1 MTCQTT
7 IFDLSP
13 VLHYP
18 IKLSVNRWDSER
30 PLHWS
35 SFNDEGIVAEGQFL
49 EAPGLPL
56 FTLED
61 DEGNRLSDNISTE
74 LSHIAQLMPAMD
86 FELAQA
92 CAVSGAARELALDS
106 PLLFLFVVD
115 LARRESLSIDEFER
129 LLSLK
134 RAEILQ
140 RLGFAG
146 SKSLARLMRRI
157 ALSSLLPWEL
167 EDIATV
173 LRNPAFLALLRHH
186 PTLHL
191 NHLRLLLRRQVPL
204 WPGILHLVDA
214 HSSALDIAWVA
225 RMTRDTLNMAGRNE
239 RVLAGIASRE
249 ALQTLHDRLV
259 QQFNREHGNDP
270 EATRETLAAQLQ
282 LEHGDYPAP
291 PVAAIDGIEPLGSWL
306 ELLEEGAT
314 MHHCVGSYDI
324 PVALGEVFIYRMI
337 EPERLTVSLEQHD
350 ERWVVGE
357 VRGYCNANPSVGA
370 LEFVR
375 RWVER

>member
-1 MTCQTT
+1 MTFQTA

-35 SFNDEGIVAEGQFL
+35 SFNEEGVVAEGQFL

-56 FTLED
+56 FTLEN
-61 DEGNRLSDNISTE
+61 DEGNRLSDSIPPE

-106 PLLFLFVVD
+106 PLLFLFVVE

-157 ALSSLLPWEL
+157 ALSPLLPWEL
-167 EDIATV
+167 DDIATV
-173 LRNPAFLALLRHH
+173 LRNPAFLSL
-186 PTLHL
+186 P
-191 NHLRLLLRRQVPL
+191 
-204 WPGILHLVDA
+204 D
-214 HSSALDIAWVA
+214 
-225 RMTRDTLNMAGRNE
+225 
-239 RVLAGIASRE
+239 
-249 ALQTLHDRLV
+249 
-259 QQFNREHGNDP
+259 
-270 EATRETLAAQLQ
+270 
-282 LEHGDYPAP
+282 PAP
-291 PVAAIDGIEPLGSWL
+291 ESSPAVTSPA
-306 ELLEEGAT
+306 GAT

-324 PVALGEVFIYRMI
+324 PVALGDVFIYRMV

-350 ERWVVGE
+350 DRWVVGE

-370 LEFVR
+370 LELVR
-375 RWVER
+375 RWAERKIQSPRARISPCSRVEAMSSRSHSGARISQ